1 MSVVSVF
8 LCVFLFEHVTTTM
21 VNLGLVQALAAFVSF
36 AVCFAGGVAP
46 MRFDPHSSGLGLSFA
61 SCFGGGI
68 LLGAGLVHL
77 LVQAEEDAVLSSYPL
92 GHVLAVCGFL
102 GAFLLEKVAFGHA
115 HSHGHAEEHGAH
127 PDGGVELRMLHHVP
141 HKHAKHMHHHHHH
154 PEHEGEE
161 TPACVE
167 EHDSAEHD
175 MVVDLCE
182 EDHGIPLLEGDD
194 DDDAI
199 DADGG
204 SPEQSMLAGSAGG
217 HHQHHHG
224 EASTES
230 YRLAWVLFGMLALE
244 NFVGGSAV
252 GFQENRKDVLI
263 TTLAIVTHVWAES
276 FSLGVNFSKAGATK
290 MTLLKVETATE
301 DESMRG

>member
-1 MSVVSVF
+1 MS
-8 LCVFLFEHVTTTM
+8 
-21 VNLGLVQALAAFVSF
+21 
-36 AVCFAGGVAP
+36 
-46 MRFDPHSSGLGLSFA
+46 
-61 SCFGGGI
+61 GGI

-182 EDHGIPLLEGDD
+182 EDHGIPLLEGVVD

-199 DADGG
+199 DADEGDGDGQPIMHQQQQQRRG
-204 SPEQSMLAGSAGG
+204 SPEEQSMEGPALRML
-217 HHQHHHG
+217 QPP
-224 EASTES
+224 ASPAS
-230 YRLAWVLFGMLALE
+230 PRGLPPQSLYRLACGAVWHAGIGELCRWVCCRLPGEPKRRLDHHPGHRHPCLGGIVQPGGQLFKGRSNQDDLAKGRNSNRRREHEGMSSEEDGGRSQSDME
-244 NFVGGSAV
+244 N
-252 GFQENRKDVLI
+252 
-263 TTLAIVTHVWAES
+263 TT
-276 FSLGVNFSKAGATK
+276 
-290 MTLLKVETATE
+290 
-301 DESMRG
+301 